1 MTANRTLLP
10 LNNITAFNLNLLD
23 PLVGFVDENTMPW
36 CSNYYGSNN
45 PNHHPNHLNLT
56 FTKPVV
62 VEGITSR
69 GSFSQGFVS
78 NFSVFVPQSLDS
90 NKELELLDEV
100 CYLTIQLV

>member
-10 LNNITAFNLNLLD
+10 LSNITTFNLNLLD
-23 PLVGFVDENTMPW
+23 PLVRFVDENTMPW
-36 CSNYYGSNN
+36 CSNFYGS
-45 PNHHPNHLNLT
+45 NHHPNHLNMT

-69 GSFSQGFVS
+69 GSFNQGFVS

-90 NKELELLDEV
+90 INELELLDEV
-100 CYLTIQLV
+100 CYLSKQLV